1 MTTVSPV
8 SLVALF
14 GAGLLSFLSPC
25 VLPLVPVW
33 LAVAAGDVGRPKALV
48 RGTLAFVAGFT
59 IVFVALGTVAGR
71 VGRLVDPSQT
81 WVTRVGGVL
90 LVVFG
95 AALAGLPVER
105 FVPEVRLLRAPPSA
119 AAPSE
124 TGTVFGAAALR
135 GLVAGIAFGAAWT
148 PCVGPLLGAALLSA
162 GGTGGAAPGAALL
175 AAYSLGVGLPFLAA
189 SLAYRAWPAAQH
201 RLQPV
206 AQGLRLA
213 AGVGLAL
220 CGAALALGAAQR
232 LISPAARLLPA

>member
-1 MTTVSPV
+1 MNVIFAGTPVFAARALSAIIDAGFNVPLVLTQPDRPSGRGMKLTPSPV
-8 SLVALF
+8 KQVALQHNIPVAQPISLRLN
-14 GAGLLSFLSPC
+14 GKHPEQANEARAQMVAAKADVMVVAPCTANVLAMGAAGLS
-25 VLPLVPVW
+25 
-33 LAVAAGDVGRPKALV
+33 
-48 RGTLAFVAGFT
+48 GT
-59 IVFVALGTVAGR
+59 
-71 VGRLVDPSQT
+71 
-81 WVTRVGGVL
+81 
-90 LVVFG
+90 
-95 AALAGLPVER
+95 
-105 FVPEVRLLRAPPSA
+105 
-119 AAPSE
+119 
-124 TGTVFGAAALR
+124 
-135 GLVAGIAFGAAWT
+135 
-148 PCVGPLLGAALLSA
+148 LLGAALLSA